1 MINTSNIPS
10 NLANVVT
17 PFSAPGSKPVGQ
29 ESSESKNTPFKPVVE
44 LSETARTSNRR
55 EQLDLSN
62 LEGQKNLVQE
72 RGSQQQGGGNSENQS
87 QENRKS
93 EAELQSRAQDR
104 VTEQQAV
111 LDRKAISEL
120 AARDREVRV
129 HEQAHKSAGGS
140 LTGAASY
147 QYERGPDGKSYAVS
161 GEVPIKLSSGGSPE
175 ETKAIAQRV
184 QQAALAPAEPSSQ
197 DRQVAAQAAQ
207 IEQEATQQ
215 IAALAQQ
222 EAELAREQAQ
232 FSREERLQ
240 AEEARR
246 EREAEDDEPIAASNE
261 QANVRL
267 EQVATK
273 SIDLN
278 QKLID
283 IGLNKP
289 VPDAGSLINQSA

>member
-1 MINTSNIPS
+1 MINTNNIPS

-17 PFSAPGSKPVGQ
+17 PFSSPGTKPVGQ
-29 ESSESKNTPFKPVVE
+29 ENSESKNTPFKPVVE
-44 LSETARTSNRR
+44 LSETARTTNRR
-55 EQLDLSN
+55 EQVDLSN
-62 LEGQKNLVQE
+62 LQSQRNLVQE
-72 RGSQQQGGGNSENQS
+72 RTAQQQGGSNSENQS
-87 QENRKS
+87 QENRKND
-93 EAELQSRAQDR
+93 AELQSRSKDR
-104 VTEQQAV
+104 VEKQQV
-111 LDRKAISEL
+111 VIDRQVISEL
-120 AARDREVRV
+120 SARDREVRV

-140 LTGAASY
+140 LAGAASY

-161 GEVPIKLSSGGSPE
+161 GEVPIRLSSGGSPE

-207 IEQEATQQ
+207 IEQDATQQ

-222 EAELAREQAQ
+222 EARQATEQAQ

-240 AEEARR
+240 EEEARR
-246 EREAEDDEPIAASNE
+246 EREAEDDEPIGTAIETDNSN
-261 QANVRL
+261 L
-267 EQVATK
+267 EQVASK

-289 VPDAGSLINQSA
+289 APDVGSLINQSA